1 METKHKG
8 PMDPI
13 AIVEL
18 ATDINRVA
26 ASAVQT
32 STAHL
37 QARIDRLE
45 GEKRELVEGMKEAVR
60 EMQNDAILCRN
71 DWRTGMFCG
80 LEDRQITDR
89 YNAADY
95 GVEHTLEKVQ
105 ERIIGPIEAL
115 IKKAEGKE

>member
-37 QARIDRLE
+37 QAKIERLE
-45 GEKRELVEGMKEAVR
+45 REKGELVDGVKLALNFSDRPYNSSDEE
-60 EMQNDAILCRN
+60 ELC
-71 DWRTGMFCG
+71 D
-80 LEDRQITDR
+80 
-89 YNAADY
+89 
-95 GVEHTLEKVQ
+95 TLK
-105 ERIIGPIEAL
+105 AL
-115 IKKAEGKE
+115 LSRMEVGK